1 MASASWRLEA
11 AAHTPMLLQRLCER
25 ARDMAESSLG
35 TISQRSN
42 RGAAVATAAFT
53 SHLARLHHFLLPHL
67 ASSREQEHHIP
78 LQHHARARGYGG
90 RSAGVAD
97 DEEGNLA
104 KYSAAG
110 MRDPNEHRRHHL
122 HLHHQ
127 HEHENGLR
135 LTWMH
140 VWRSCR

>member
-1 MASASWRLEA
+1 VASVSWRLEA

-35 TISQRSN
+35 TISQCSN

-67 ASSREQEHHIP
+67 PSSREQEHHTP
-78 LQHHARARGYGG
+78 LQHHARARLYGG

-97 DEEGNLA
+97 DEDVHLA
-104 KYSAAG
+104 QYSAAG
-110 MRDPNEHRRHHL
+110 MRDVHAHRRHHL
-122 HLHHQ
+122 HHQHQ
-127 HEHENGLR
+127 HERENSLR